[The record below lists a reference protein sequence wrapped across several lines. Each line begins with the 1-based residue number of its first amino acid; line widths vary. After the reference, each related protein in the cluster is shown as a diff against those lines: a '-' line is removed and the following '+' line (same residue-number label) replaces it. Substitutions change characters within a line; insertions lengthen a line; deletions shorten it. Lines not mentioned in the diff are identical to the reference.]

1 MQYGGA
7 PESLL
12 PSPTRRRPLGRARRP
27 EYFELHVEA
36 EADKAGRAQPSGSAA
51 RMAAAASSRLG
62 ALMYSQ
68 KELTSKKRDEFED
81 ILEERRQS
89 SDLRYAMK
97 CYSPVIYKGLSA
109 CKPSAIKYSVLQ
121 SEQVQYVIKQLSKE
135 MGESTDIIQ
144 EEAVEILDEMGHNL
158 HIGAIRFFAFSLSK
172 IFKRLFQRV
181 CVNEEGIQKLQQAIQ
196 EHPVVLLPSHRSYID
211 FLMLSYLLYTY
222 DLALPV
228 IAAGIDF
235 LGMKIV
241 GELLRRSG
249 AFFMRRTFSGNR
261 LYWAVFAE
269 YVKTMLRNGYAPI
282 EFFLEGT
289 RSRTAKTLTPKFGL
303 LSIVMEPFFKRE
315 VFDTYLVPISISYER
330 ILEESLYAYELLGV
344 PKPKE
349 STSEL
354 LKARKILSDNFGSI
368 HVYFGQP
375 VSLRTL
381 ASGRIDRCPY
391 RLVPRHLPQRLS
403 EDIQDF
409 VTDVAY
415 KMELLQVENMVLSP
429 WVLIASVLLQ
439 NLPAIDFELLVEKTV
454 WLKGLTQAFGG
465 FLEWPDNLCAN
476 KAVTSSLALHSNIV
490 SLVNGQ
496 VVLNDVRMENGATE
510 ELVFKQALS
519 ILMCGAYRN
528 QLLNVFV
535 RPSLVAV
542 ALQMTQSFRKEE
554 IYSCFIFL
562 RDILSDEFIFF
573 PGIALKDFEEGCFL
587 LTKCDVIQVTPQEI
601 LVTERGNSVAVFLA
615 ALFRPFMKGYQII
628 SRYLSKET
636 KEAFTEKQFILGIR
650 NFAFQLLQTGSTQCY
665 EVLSSDLQK
674 NALAA
679 FVRLDVVKKMKTTNG
694 FTYTVNKEALNKT
707 AEMFDFRIPIK
718 KLVTARL

>member
-1 MQYGGA
+1 MEENRSKQ
-7 PESLL
+7 ERDL
-12 PSPTRRRPLGRARRP
+12 
-27 EYFELHVEA
+27 
-36 EADKAGRAQPSGSAA
+36 Q
-51 RMAAAASSRLG
+51 
-62 ALMYSQ
+62 Q

-97 CYSPVIYKGLSA
+97 CYTPVIYKGLSA
-109 CKPSAIKYSVLQ
+109 CKPSAIKDSVLQ

-144 EEAVEILDEMGHNL
+144 EEAIEILDEMGHNL

-228 IAAGIDF
+228 IAAGMDF

-249 AFFMRRTFSGNR
+249 AFFMRRTFGGNR

-349 STSEL
+349 STSGL

-403 EDIQDF
+403 EDIQEF

-415 KMELLQVENMVLSP
+415 KMELLQIENMVLSP

-439 NLPAIDFELLVEKTV
+439 NLPAIDFELLVEKTL

-496 VVLNDVRMENGATE
+496 VVLNDVRVEDGATE
-510 ELVFKQALS
+510 ELVFKRALS

-542 ALQMTQSFRKEE
+542 ALQMKQSFRKEE

-562 RDILSDEFIFF
+562 RDIFSDEFIFF

-615 ALFRPFMKGYQII
+615 ALFRPFMEGYQII

-650 NFAFQLLQTGSTQCY
+650 NFAFQLLQSGSTQCY

-694 FTYTVNKEALNKT
+694 FTYTVNKEEFNKT
-707 AEMFDFRIPIK
+707 AEMLDSRIPIR

>member
-1 MQYGGA
+1 
-7 PESLL
+7 
-12 PSPTRRRPLGRARRP
+12 
-27 EYFELHVEA
+27 
-36 EADKAGRAQPSGSAA
+36 
-51 RMAAAASSRLG
+51 MAAAAAGRSRLW
-62 ALMYSQ
+62 APMYSQ

-97 CYSPVIYKGLSA
+97 CYTPVIYKGLSA
-109 CKPSAIKYSVLQ
+109 CKPSAIKDSVLQ
-121 SEQVQYVIKQLSKE
+121 SEQLQYVIKQLSKE

-144 EEAVEILDEMGHNL
+144 EEAIEILDEMGHNL

-172 IFKRLFQRV
+172 IFKRLFQKV

-211 FLMLSYLLYTY
+211 FLMLSYLFYTY

-228 IAAGIDF
+228 IAAGMDF

-249 AFFMRRTFSGNR
+249 AFFIRRTFGGNR

-349 STSEL
+349 STSGL

-415 KMELLQVENMVLSP
+415 KMELLQIENMVLSP

-439 NLPAIDFELLVEKTV
+439 NLPAIDFELLVEKTL

-496 VVLNDVRMENGATE
+496 VVLNDVGMEDGATE
-510 ELVFKQALS
+510 DLVFKQALS

-554 IYSCFIFL
+554 IYSCFNFL
-562 RDILSDEFIFF
+562 RDIFFDEFIFF

-601 LVTERGNSVAVFLA
+601 LVTEKGNSVAAFLA
-615 ALFRPFMKGYQII
+615 ALFRPFMEGYQII

-650 NFAFQLLQTGSTQCY
+650 NFAFQLLETGSTQCY

-679 FVRLDVVKKMKTTNG
+679 FVRLDIVKRMKTTNG

-707 AEMFDFRIPIK
+707 AEMFDSPIPIR

>member
-573 PGIALKDFEEGCFL
+573 PGIALK
-587 LTKCDVIQVTPQEI
+587 
-601 LVTERGNSVAVFLA
+601 
-615 ALFRPFMKGYQII
+615 II

>member
-1 MQYGGA
+1 
-7 PESLL
+7 
-12 PSPTRRRPLGRARRP
+12 
-27 EYFELHVEA
+27 
-36 EADKAGRAQPSGSAA
+36 
-51 RMAAAASSRLG
+51 MAAGSSRLG
-62 ALMYSQ
+62 APMYSQ

-97 CYSPVIYKGLSA
+97 CYTPVIYKGLSA
-109 CKPSAIKYSVLQ
+109 CKPSAIKDSVLQ

-144 EEAVEILDEMGHNL
+144 EEAIEILDEMGHNL

-228 IAAGIDF
+228 IAAGMDF

-249 AFFMRRTFSGNR
+249 AFFMRRTFGGNR

-349 STSEL
+349 STSGL

-403 EDIQDF
+403 EDIQEF

-415 KMELLQVENMVLSP
+415 KMELLQIENMVLSP

-439 NLPAIDFELLVEKTV
+439 NLPAIDFELLVEKTL

-496 VVLNDVRMENGATE
+496 VVLNDVRVEDGATE
-510 ELVFKQALS
+510 ELVFKRALS

-542 ALQMTQSFRKEE
+542 ALQMKQSFRKEE

-562 RDILSDEFIFF
+562 RDIFSDEFIFF

-615 ALFRPFMKGYQII
+615 ALFRPFMEGYQII

-650 NFAFQLLQTGSTQCY
+650 NFAFQLLQSGSTQCY

-694 FTYTVNKEALNKT
+694 FTYTVNKEEFNKT
-707 AEMFDFRIPIK
+707 AEMLDSRIPIR